1 MNTMQADLSAPLE
14 RFEADRERRNAEF
27 QKRLATATKRI
38 WWQTAVLLGGMG
50 IVGAV
55 IIAAVA

>member
-1 MNTMQADLSAPLE
+1 MNTMRADLSATLE

-38 WWQTAVLLGGMG
+38 WWQTASFRN
-50 IVGAV
+50 A
-55 IIAAVA
+55 